1 VEFETDFYKVYRMI
15 LRFAPRWLRIM
26 GYETFEQFLTE
37 LSTKR
42 TSVLKLEHGYVFLD
56 EYVPGVRMT
65 AHPCFTHRPDFR
77 SLEEFYTV
85 LDRLFQDYGIH
96 RLQIRVFETA
106 GRTIRKILRE
116 LGFTLEVVLRNYA
129 RDLCSV
135 DQRLISSELWSI
147 VR

>member
-26 GYETFEQFLTE
+26 GYDTFEQFLSE
-37 LSTKR
+37 MSARR
-42 TSVLKLEHGYVFLD
+42 TSVIKLNHGYAFLD
-56 EYVPGVRMT
+56 EYIPGVRMT
-65 AHPCFTHRPDFR
+65 VHPCFTHRPDFR
-77 SLEEFYTV
+77 HLEEFESIIV
-85 LDRLFQDYGIH
+85 RLFDDYKIH
-96 RLQIRVFETA
+96 RLQVRVFETA
-106 GRTIRKILRE
+106 GKTIRKVLRE

-147 VR
+147 VK